1 MLASG
6 IILVLV
12 IGYCVFL
19 IWRGHKKR
27 KENKG
32 KPGCAGGC
40 AGCSGCSGCG
50 GISFDD
56 LYKSEKE
63 QK

>member
-1 MLASG
+1 MLVSG
-6 IILVLV
+6 IILALV

-32 KPGCAGGC
+32 KPGCAG
-40 AGCSGCSGCG
+40 
-50 GISFDD
+50 